1 MTRPN
6 AALAERLMS
15 EGRIS
20 ADQLEGVLHNM
31 QRYSTRV
38 EDALIETNAVPEAE
52 LLKYIARLLSTRF
65 VTTDK
70 LARADI
76 DPGTLN
82 LVPRKTAETMQVFPV
97 AFDPARSELS
107 VVAANPGDP
116 DVVKAV
122 QGVSKVKEVKVY
134 VGRPAAVKAAIA
146 KYYGGDIHA
155 FAHVDRSQ
163 IEQYR
168 SMMDV
173 YERKLISE
181 ESLTH
186 SLSRAERKAER
197 TISMREMERSAQGS
211 AVSSSKPGMGA
222 APAGSHT
229 SEDFAEALTVL
240 VSLLENGRGEL
251 RGHSALVARLVRKIA
266 ERIGMNPFEINGFV
280 VAALLHDIGKS
291 SAYHL
296 TALNVAEYEGH
307 RIAAQK
313 SHTAPLRLFES
324 VQLGQSAESSLR
336 SMYERFDG
344 QGFPDGTSQKDVPL
358 GARLLAIA
366 ETYADLTQNSRN
378 PFRKKLSPTEA
389 CEVLGRYKATVFD
402 PNLVDLFKHTV
413 LGEDVRA
420 RLLADRP
427 TVLLVDADPEESTV
441 LELRLLES
449 GYDVQVARSPESALP
464 TLQGHVDMVLCDT
477 EFQGATGFALLER
490 AKSIGGGKVPP
501 WVFVTRDGR
510 RESVSRAFEL
520 GASDYVIKPVPGD
533 VLVAKIRR
541 LIEGATSSRAAR
553 GVNGSL
559 AEMTMPDIV
568 QVLAQSR
575 KSGQLKIRSG
585 NDVGEIH
592 FDAGL
597 IVNAMWGKLRGED
610 AFYAMCG
617 LAEGDFAL
625 DPSFKPSARVIQ
637 ASADAL
643 LLEGMRRLDEGAR

>member
-1 MTRPN
+1 MSRPN
-6 AALAERLMS
+6 AAIAERLMA

-20 ADQLEGVLHNM
+20 SDQLEGVLHNM
-31 QRYSTRV
+31 QRYNTRV
-38 EDALIETNAVPEAE
+38 EDALIETNAVPEQE
-52 LLKYIARLLSTRF
+52 LLKYIARMLSTRF
-65 VTTDK
+65 VTTEK

-76 DPGTLN
+76 DPVTLG

-97 AFDPARSELS
+97 AYDAAKSELS

-116 DVVKAV
+116 DVSKAIA
-122 QGVSKVKEVKVY
+122 GVSKVREIKIY

-146 KYYGGDIHA
+146 KYYGGNIHA
-155 FAHVDRSQ
+155 FAQVDRSQ

-186 SLSRAERKAER
+186 SLSTRERKVER
-197 TISMREMERSAQGS
+197 NLSVREMERGEKAS
-211 AVSSSKPGMGA
+211 AVASSKPGVA
-222 APAGSHT
+222 TPAGSVA

-266 ERIGMNPFEINGFV
+266 ERIGMSAYEINGFV

-296 TALNVAEYEGH
+296 TALNVSEYEGH
-307 RIAAQK
+307 RLAAQK

-324 VQLGQSAESSLR
+324 VQLGQSAESALR

-344 QGFPDGTSQKDVPL
+344 QGFPDGTSAKDVPL
-358 GARLLAIA
+358 GARLISIA

-389 CEVLGRYKATVFD
+389 CDVLARYRGTVFD

-449 GYDVQVARSPESALP
+449 GYDVQVARSPESAVP
-464 TLQGHVDMVLCDT
+464 SLQSNHVDLVICDT
-477 EFQGATGFALLER
+477 EFPGATGFALLER
-490 AKSIGGGKVPP
+490 ARSMGQKLPP

-520 GASDYVIKPVPGD
+520 GAADYVIKPVPGD

-541 LIEGATSSRAAR
+541 LIEGATSTRAAR

-597 IVNAMWGKLRGED
+597 IVNAMWGKLRGEE

-625 DPSFKPSARVIQ
+625 DPSFKPTARVIQ

-643 LLEGMRRLDEGAR
+643 LLEGMRRMDEGTR